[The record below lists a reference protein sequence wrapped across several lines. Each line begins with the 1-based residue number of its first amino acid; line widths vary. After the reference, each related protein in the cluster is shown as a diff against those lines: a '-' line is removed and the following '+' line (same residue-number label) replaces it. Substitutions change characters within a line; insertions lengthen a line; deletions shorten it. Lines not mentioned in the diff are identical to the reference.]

1 MKQTPAIVERYF
13 ETPVSKVWD
22 ALTINEQIKKWYLQ
36 LDKFIP
42 EVGFEFEFWG
52 GEEGGP
58 QYHHK
63 CRIIEVIAYKKLS
76 YTWRFESYE
85 GDSVVT
91 FELFIQGTGTRLL
104 LTHSGIESFAGIG
117 KGFAPGDFIEGWE
130 ALLKKSL
137 QGYMMTH

>member
-13 ETPVSKVWD
+13 EAPVEKVWD

-36 LDKFIP
+36 LDEFIP

-63 CRIIEVIAYKKLS
+63 CRIVEVILHKRLS
-76 YTWRFESYE
+76 YTWRFEGYE

-91 FELFIQGTGTRLL
+91 FELFEEGARTRLL

-117 KGFAPGDFIEGWE
+117 KGFAPEDFMEGWGH
-130 ALLKKSL
+130 LVNTSL
-137 QGYMMTH
+137 AQFVRA